1 MFEINRIIAIVLLA
15 FTLIAC
21 AADNEELI
29 QEGEEQEENPQEP
42 PVDSA
47 LKIYKPRE
55 FGNMDYEDNSSK
67 WSFKRSRQSEHFII
81 FWDSKYKD
89 VDPGSTTIPEKYC
102 VDIDVLL
109 DKAEEFY
116 TLNVEQLK
124 FADLNAEKTKLNTYK
139 MMIFLYYQDEW
150 LATGGGYDD
159 VIGALWISPGT
170 TQPAGHT
177 LAHEIGHSFQYQVH
191 ADLGNGHGFRYGFG
205 GNGGNGFWEQTAQWQ
220 AFKAFPSQIFTAFD
234 FGVYIENYNK
244 HIHHENYR
252 YASYFIHYYWTQL
265 HGQDFIGKLWREA
278 QEPEDPV
285 QAYMR
290 LTGID
295 TKAFNDEIYDA
306 ASKMVTWDLD
316 ELHDLG
322 EGYIGAQKFN
332 YTTSNDGTHLVAK
345 VYVPQTTG
353 YNVIPLKV
361 PEANTEVIVDFKGL
375 PNETGFN
382 TVDASIAGWRHGFV
396 AVKNSGARVYG
407 TMQSS
412 AEGKYS
418 FTVPENCS
426 RLWLV
431 VTGAPTQYSPH
442 SWDEDNTNDA
452 EWPYAVKFTNTD
464 ILGYVDSATGQTPES
479 IDFKYTV
486 NFPADTEAYSGKAI
500 NIDAGK
506 LAEAFQLSA
515 DEISAKVGGVIKFY
529 AINSNG
535 DLISETTA
543 NGYGHWFNAA
553 GDVIGWGD
561 NAYLFS
567 EFDEAGMKFS
577 IGQFPGRLKTGD
589 NYTIRQALVYEY
601 ESGKSVQATF
611 TFEIKIE

>member
-1 MFEINRIIAIVLLA
+1 MLNIKRIFTIVLLA
-15 FTLIAC
+15 IMLIGC
-21 AADNEELI
+21 TSDYEETV
-29 QEGEEQEENPQEP
+29 EEVEEQEENPEE
-42 PVDSA
+42 
-47 LKIYKPRE
+47 LGLEIYKPIE
-55 FGNMDYEDNSSK
+55 FGDMDYEDDSSK
-67 WSFKRSRQSEHFII
+67 WSFERSRQSEHFVI
-81 FWDSKYKD
+81 FWDAKYQNN
-89 VDPGSTTIPEKYC
+89 DPGSTAIPEKYR
-102 VDIDVLL
+102 VNIDELL
-109 DKAEEFY
+109 DKAEDFY
-116 TLNVEQLK
+116 SLYVEQLK
-124 FADLNAEKTKLNTYK
+124 FADLSVENTKLNSYK

-150 LATGGGYDD
+150 LATGSGYDD

-191 ADLGNGHGFRYGFG
+191 ADLGDGHGFRYGFG

-220 AFKAFPSQIFTAFD
+220 AFKAFPSQVFTAYD
-234 FGVYIENYNK
+234 FSVYIENYHK

-265 HGQDFIGKLWREA
+265 HGHDFIGKIWREA

-316 ELHDLG
+316 ELRDLG
-322 EGYIGAQKFN
+322 ADYIGAQKFD
-332 YTTSNDGTHLVAK
+332 YTTRSDGTHVVTKDFA
-345 VYVPQTTG
+345 PQTTG

-361 PEANTEVIVDFKGL
+361 PEGNTEVSVNFKGL

-382 TVDASIAGWRHGFV
+382 SVDASISGWRYGFV
-396 AVKNSGARVYG
+396 ALKDNGARVYS

-412 AEGKYS
+412 TEGEHS
-418 FTVPENCS
+418 FNVSEDCS
-426 RLWLV
+426 KLWLV

-442 SWDEDNTNDA
+442 GWDEDNSNDA
-452 EWPYAVKFTNTD
+452 EWPYAVKFSNTN
-464 ILGYVDSATGQTPES
+464 ILGYVDSSTGQTPQSVE
-479 IDFKYTV
+479 FNYAV
-486 NFPADTEAYSGKAI
+486 NFPEDATAYSGKTVTVEPSE
-500 NIDAGK
+500 

-515 DEISAKVGGVIKFY
+515 NEISSSMGSAIKFY

-561 NAYLFS
+561 NAYVFS

-589 NYTIRQALVYEY
+589 SYTIRQALVYEY

>member
-1 MFEINRIIAIVLLA
+1 MLKIERIITILLLA
-15 FTLIAC
+15 FTLISC
-21 AADNEELI
+21 TSDNVETIAE
-29 QEGEEQEENPQEP
+29 EENPEE
-42 PVDSA
+42 
-47 LKIYKPRE
+47 LGLEIYKPIE

-67 WSFKRSRQSEHFII
+67 WSFERSRQSEHFIL
-81 FWDSKYKD
+81 FWDAKYQNN
-89 VDPGSTTIPEKYC
+89 DPGSAAVPEKYR
-102 VDIDVLL
+102 VDIEELL
-109 DKAEEFY
+109 NKAEDFY
-116 TLNVEQLK
+116 TLNVQQLK
-124 FADLNAEKTKLNTYK
+124 FADLDLENTKLKTYK
-139 MMIFLYYQDEW
+139 MMIFLFYQDEW
-150 LATGGGYDD
+150 LATGAGYDD
-159 VIGALWISPGT
+159 KIGALWISPGT

-220 AFKAFPSQIFTAFD
+220 AFKAFPSQVFTAYD
-234 FGVYIENYNK
+234 FSVYIENYHK
-244 HIHHENYR
+244 HLHHENYR
-252 YASYFIHYYWTQL
+252 YASYFIHYYWTQV
-265 HGQDFIGKLWREA
+265 HGQDFIGKIWREA

-316 ELHDLG
+316 ELRDLG
-322 EGYIGAQKFN
+322 ADYIGAQKFD
-332 YTTSNDGTHLVAK
+332 YTTRSDGTHVIAK
-345 VYVPQTTG
+345 DFAPQTTG

-361 PEANTEVIVDFKGL
+361 PEGNTEVSVNFKGL

-382 TVDASIAGWRHGFV
+382 SVDASIAGWRYGFV
-396 AVKNSGARVYG
+396 ALKDNGARVYS

-412 AEGKYS
+412 TEGEHS
-418 FTVPENCS
+418 FNVPEDCS
-426 RLWLV
+426 KLWLV
-431 VTGAPTQYSPH
+431 VTGAPAQYSPH
-442 SWDEDNTNDA
+442 AWDEDNSNDA
-452 EWPYAVKFTNTD
+452 EWPYAVKFSNTN
-464 ILGYVDSATGQTPES
+464 ILGYVDSSAGQTPQSVE
-479 IDFKYTV
+479 FNYAV
-486 NFPADTEAYSGKAI
+486 NFPEDATAYSGKTVTVEPSE
-500 NIDAGK
+500 

-515 DEISAKVGGVIKFY
+515 NEISSSMGSAIKFY